1 MWKNGQELRRIFV
14 RPCVTPPRLVRG
26 AEFGGPKPLFC
37 VPLVATDSN
46 QLLQQAGVVHRL
58 APDVVEW
65 RADAYKEL
73 SGERLVAAAGDLR
86 SVLADEPIVFT
97 LRHSK
102 EGGAQQI
109 GQDLRANCIGA
120 VLRSGL
126 VDLVDVELSN
136 GRPFLEPII
145 KTAHDH
151 GAAIILS
158 FHDFETTPSNE
169 MLLGTISAMIDQSA
183 DIAKIACMP
192 REPGDVLRL
201 LQVTLAARRIFP
213 SVPLCTMSMG
223 SLGSLSRVAGFLY
236 GSDMAFAVGQEV
248 SAPGQIPLSEARALA
263 EGLLRY
269 A

>member
-1 MWKNGQELRRIFV
+1 V
-14 RPCVTPPRLVRG
+14 RPCVTPPRLIRG
-26 AEFGGPKPLFC
+26 IEFGGSKPLFC
-37 VPLVATDSN
+37 VPLVARDLN
-46 QLLQQAGVVHRL
+46 QLLTQASVVHGL

-65 RADAYKEL
+65 RADAYSEA
-73 SGERLVAAAGDLR
+73 SVEPLVEAARDLR
-86 SVLADEPIVFT
+86 SALDHELIVFT
-97 LRHSK
+97 LRHSM
-102 EGGAQQI
+102 EGGAQPI
-109 GQDLRANCIGA
+109 SQDIRGNCIGA

-136 GRPFLEPII
+136 GRQFLEPII
-145 KTAHDH
+145 NTAHDH
-151 GAAIILS
+151 GGSIIVS
-158 FHDFETTPSNE
+158 FHDFQATPSNE
-169 MLLGTISAMIDQSA
+169 MLLGTISAMIDQGA

-248 SAPGQIPLSEARALA
+248 SAPGQMPLSEARALA